1 MSVGRFAGFRVG
13 ESVDATADIGDESHT
28 VDSSRDKAL
37 AAVAAISLA
46 IEIES
51 SSRER

>member
-1 MSVGRFAGFRVG
+1 MVVGRFAGFRVG
-13 ESVDATADIGDESHT
+13 ESADSTADVEDESHA

-37 AAVAAISLA
+37 AAVAAVSLA
-46 IEIES
+46 IEIKS